1 MPLPAVPA
9 LPPFTKNTSPVR
21 PPSEAYPIT
30 FRRRT
35 CLSDRDSVQVNMIAF
50 PSRPDGRRSFPTSA
64 GIASRNSGAWNSPQV
79 MLTPGFATK
88 LAHALST
95 PTEPL
100 PSPLPAQSPI
110 DPAIHGHV
118 GRREYFPEQH

>member
-9 LPPFTKNTSPVR
+9 LPPFTKNASPVR
-21 PPSEAYPIT
+21 PPSEANPIA

-35 CLSDRDSVQVNMIAF
+35 CLSDRDSVHVNMVTF

-88 LAHALST
+88 LAQALST
-95 PTEPL
+95 PTELVL

-110 DPAIHGHV
+110 DPAIQGHV
-118 GRREYFPEQH
+118 ARRDYFPEQ